1 MAWYRKVLMSFAEF
15 GGRARRREY
24 WAFLLIHL
32 LVYVFLMMIDAFIG
46 LGSNAGY
53 GLLSGLYWLAT
64 LLPWLAVAVRRLHD
78 TGRSGLWLLV
88 LFVPILGALI
98 LVVFLLLNGESG
110 TNRYGPN
117 PKLENV

>member
-1 MAWYRKVLMSFAEF
+1 
-15 GGRARRREY
+15 
-24 WAFLLIHL
+24 
-32 LVYVFLMMIDAFIG
+32 
-46 LGSNAGY
+46 
-53 GLLSGLYWLAT
+53 
-64 LLPWLAVAVRRLHD
+64 VAVRRLHD

>member
-1 MAWYRKVLMSFAEF
+1 MAWYLKVLMSFAEF

-24 WAFLLIHL
+24 WTFLLIHL

-46 LGSNAGY
+46 LGSNSGY